1 MESASDEVLRIFSSI
16 NAFRRQVRVGVLHL
30 FKESIEHGVKVRIL
44 IPADVQQITQI
55 INEMNLIL
63 PELSIRSVDKSLQNT
78 IGILVVD
85 RRESLIIETKD
96 DTKDNSYDAA
106 GLGAY
111 SDSKPIALSY
121 ASIFDS
127 LWKQTELYERLS
139 ETYEQL
145 KIHTKMQKEFLD
157 IAAHELRTP
166 IEPILGL
173 TGVLRSDKTMDRASQ
188 EQLLDVILRNAKR
201 LQQLADDI
209 LDVTKIE
216 SQSLIL
222 NKERFN
228 LNDVISN
235 GIQDIKNQIDYTS
248 SGVKVMNVSKSDDVI
263 FLEADKYRVTQVVT
277 NLLSN
282 AVKFVKDDGTVYIS
296 IEKKEDVDGGQEIA
310 LVSVRDTGTGIDPE
324 MFPRL
329 FEKFASQSFKGTGL
343 GLFIC
348 RSIVEAHGGRIW
360 AENKG
365 VAGEKGATFYFT
377 LPIANSSRQ

>member
-1 MESASDEVLRIFSSI
+1 MSR
-16 NAFRRQVRVGVLHL
+16 
-30 FKESIEHGVKVRIL
+30 
-44 IPADVQQITQI
+44 
-55 INEMNLIL
+55 
-63 PELSIRSVDKSLQNT
+63 
-78 IGILVVD
+78 
-85 RRESLIIETKD
+85 
-96 DTKDNSYDAA
+96 
-106 GLGAY
+106 
-111 SDSKPIALSY
+111 
-121 ASIFDS
+121 
-127 LWKQTELYERLS
+127 
-139 ETYEQL
+139 L

-157 IAAHELRTP
+157 IAAYELRTP

>member
-1 MESASDEVLRIFSSI
+1 M
-16 NAFRRQVRVGVLHL
+16 
-30 FKESIEHGVKVRIL
+30 K
-44 IPADVQQITQI
+44 
-55 INEMNLIL
+55 
-63 PELSIRSVDKSLQNT
+63 
-78 IGILVVD
+78 
-85 RRESLIIETKD
+85 
-96 DTKDNSYDAA
+96 
-106 GLGAY
+106 
-111 SDSKPIALSY
+111 
-121 ASIFDS
+121 
-127 LWKQTELYERLS
+127 
-139 ETYEQL
+139 QL

-310 LVSVRDTGTGIDPE
+310 LVSVRDNGYWNRP
-324 MFPRL
+324 
-329 FEKFASQSFKGTGL
+329 
-343 GLFIC
+343 
-348 RSIVEAHGGRIW
+348 
-360 AENKG
+360 
-365 VAGEKGATFYFT
+365 
-377 LPIANSSRQ
+377 

>member
-16 NAFRRQVRVGVLHL
+16 NAFRRQVRGGVLHL
-30 FKESIEHGVKVRIL
+30 FKESIEHGVKVRVL
-44 IPADVQQITQI
+44 IPADYQQITQI
-55 INEMNLIL
+55 INEMNLVL

-85 RRESLIIETKD
+85 RSESLIIETKD
-96 DTKDNSYDAA
+96 DTKYNSYDAA

-111 SDSKPIALSY
+111 SNSKPIALSY

-127 LWKQTELYERLS
+127 LWKQTELYEKLS
-139 ETYEQL
+139 ETHEQL

-173 TGVLRSDKTMDRASQ
+173 TGVLRSDKTMDRAS
-188 EQLLDVILRNAKR
+188 EEELLDVILRNAKR
-201 LQQLADDI
+201 LQRLADDI
-209 LDVTKIE
+209 VDTTKIE

-222 NKERFN
+222 NKERLN

-248 SGVKVMNVSKSDDVI
+248 SGVKVMNESKADDVI

-282 AVKFVKDDGTVYIS
+282 AAKFLKGHDGNVYVN
-296 IEKKEDVDGGQEIA
+296 IEKKEDVEGRQEIA
-310 LVSVRDTGTGIDPE
+310 LVSVSDTGTGIDPE
-324 MFPRL
+324 IFPRL
-329 FEKFASQSFKGTGL
+329 FEKFASFKGIGL

-360 AENKG
+360 AENIG

-377 LPIANSSRQ
+377 LPIANSSRK

>member
-1 MESASDEVLRIFSSI
+1 
-16 NAFRRQVRVGVLHL
+16 
-30 FKESIEHGVKVRIL
+30 L
-44 IPADVQQITQI
+44 IPADYQQITQI
-55 INEMNLIL
+55 INEMNLVL

-85 RRESLIIETKD
+85 RSESLIIETKD
-96 DTKDNSYDAA
+96 DTKYNSYDAA

-111 SDSKPIALSY
+111 SNSKPIALSY

-127 LWKQTELYERLS
+127 LWKQTELYEKLS
-139 ETYEQL
+139 ETHEQL

-173 TGVLRSDKTMDRASQ
+173 TGVLRSDKTMDRAS
-188 EQLLDVILRNAKR
+188 EEELLDVILRNAKR
-201 LQQLADDI
+201 LQRLADDI
-209 LDVTKIE
+209 VDTTKIE

-222 NKERFN
+222 NKERLN

-248 SGVKVMNVSKSDDVI
+248 SGVKVMNESKADDVI

-282 AVKFVKDDGTVYIS
+282 AVKFLKGYDGNVYVN
-296 IEKKEDVDGGQEIA
+296 IEKKEDVEGRQEIA
-310 LVSVRDTGTGIDPE
+310 LVSVSDTGTGIDPE
-324 MFPRL
+324 IFPRL
-329 FEKFASQSFKGTGL
+329 FEKFASFKGIGL

-360 AENKG
+360 AENIG

-377 LPIANSSRQ
+377 LPIANSSRK